1 MKGAV
6 ALCFKTSTSQHQLQ
20 QTPPHKTTVMSL
32 TKQLQK
38 IIDAHVL
45 DVISQ
50 LAVTYDFDAAEAKA
64 SIVGASDKS
73 KKPPKP
79 RAANA
84 FMRFSK
90 EQRPHV
96 KAEEPDLAP
105 KDILRSLGRRW
116 QALSDDEKLPY
127 KEAYELAKQQLQEGS
142 SAD

>member
-1 MKGAV
+1 
-6 ALCFKTSTSQHQLQ
+6 
-20 QTPPHKTTVMSL
+20 MSL
-32 TKQLQK
+32 AKQIQK
-38 IIDAHVL
+38 ILDAHIL

-50 LAVTYDFDAAEAKA
+50 LATTYDFDAAEAKA
-64 SIVGASDKS
+64 SIVEATTKP
-73 KKPPKP
+73 KKTSKP

-105 KDILRSLGRRW
+105 KDILRSLGKRW
-116 QALSDDEKLPY
+116 QALSDDDKLPY
-127 KEAYELAKQQLQEGS
+127 QKAYELAKQELQEGS